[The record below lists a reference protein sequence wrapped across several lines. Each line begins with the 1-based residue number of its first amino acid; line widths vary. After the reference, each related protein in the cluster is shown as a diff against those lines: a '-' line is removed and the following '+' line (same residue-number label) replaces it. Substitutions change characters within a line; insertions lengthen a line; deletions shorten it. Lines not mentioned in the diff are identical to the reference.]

1 MAVMGLPFI
10 FNDVPSEFYGCSI
23 VFIEEDPNKRTSGDG
38 RTFTTIKP
46 LRSAKQSVLDVQVD
60 QPLTFGIEIV
70 FDNPVDIHTL
80 TAVKSWLASPL
91 GFRKLQVCSDLFDQY
106 YWNCYITL
114 NNDLIYAGGYRGVTA
129 TVTCDA
135 PWAWGMPRSLYLN
148 SGVNHFL
155 NNSEEQDLMRPVL
168 EFTAT
173 TTDAYV
179 IIEIYNDDLTY
190 DKTFI
195 MSGLPSNTK
204 EYAQKDGKVVTFTVP
219 EYANRFQIGEHV
231 RFDSYTGLFT
241 STDSSGKKLEK
252 LYRAQIFNKQFI
264 KVPTGQVHFDVQYG
278 GVKDLRLIYQLV
290 KRIGGGFYQS

>member
-60 QPLTFGIEIV
+60 KPLTFGIEIV

-219 EYANRFQIGEHV
+219 EYANRF
-231 RFDSYTGLFT
+231 
-241 STDSSGKKLEK
+241 
-252 LYRAQIFNKQFI
+252 
-264 KVPTGQVHFDVQYG
+264 
-278 GVKDLRLIYQLV
+278 
-290 KRIGGGFYQS
+290 

>member
-1 MAVMGLPFI
+1 MGLPFI

-135 PWAWGMPRSLYLN
+135 PWAWGQVRTIQL
-148 SGVNHFL
+148 SGSTTKWINV
-155 NNSEEQDLMRPVL
+155 SEETEPMKPVL
-168 EFTAT
+168 EFVATAGSNL
-173 TTDAYV
+173 
-179 IIEIYNDDLTY
+179 IIEIYNEDLTY
-190 DKTFI
+190 DKTFMI
-195 MSGLPSNTK
+195 GAPNAKLSNT
-204 EYAQKDGKVVTFTVP
+204 QKNGIEVNYTVP
-219 EYANRFQIGEHV
+219 SWAKDFNPSESVSLDNSTGIFTCR
-231 RFDSYTGLFT
+231 DSNGNLLN
-241 STDSSGKKLEK
+241 KM
-252 LYRAQIFNKQFI
+252 YRTQSFNK
-264 KVPTGQVHFDVQYG
+264 
-278 GVKDLRLIYQLV
+278 
-290 KRIGGGFYQS
+290 